1 MGGCYSID
9 GVLPVVDPTAF
20 VHPDAVL
27 IGDVQVGPRCYV
39 GPLASLRGDMGR
51 IELHEG
57 SNVQDGCV
65 LHCFP
70 GRGTVVEADGHIGHG
85 AVLHGCRVGRGALIG
100 INAVLLDGVVVGA
113 TAFVGAHSFLKT
125 GFEVPAGWLAAGSPA
140 KVQRELTDDEKR
152 WKANGTAVYQE
163 LAGRSL
169 ATMRRVEPLTEPP
182 TERASLCIGAERARP
197 LSEFRDAATDE
208 RR

>member
-9 GVLPVVDPTAF
+9 GVLPVVHPSAF

-27 IGDVQVGPRCYV
+27 IGDVRVGPRCYV

-51 IELHEG
+51 IELQEG
-57 SNVQDGCV
+57 SNVQDDCV

-70 GRGTVVEADGHIGHG
+70 GRETVVEPDGHIGHG

-113 TAFVGAHSFLKT
+113 TAFVGAHSFVKS

-140 KVQRELTDDEKR
+140 EVQRELSDEEKR

-163 LAGRSL
+163 LAIRSL
-169 ATMRRVEPLTEPP
+169 ATMQRVEPLPEPP
-182 TERASLCIGAERARP
+182 AGRPALAIGAERARP
-197 LSEFRDAATDE
+197 LSEFRAAATRE
-208 RR
+208 RD

>member
-9 GVLPVVDPTAF
+9 GVLPVVHPSAF

-27 IGDVQVGPRCYV
+27 IGNVLVGPGCYV
-39 GPLASLRGDMGR
+39 GPLASLRGDIGR

-70 GRGTVVEADGHIGHG
+70 GRETVIEPDGHIGHG

-100 INAVLLDGVVVGA
+100 INAVLLDGVLVGE
-113 TAFVGAHSFLKT
+113 TAFVGAHSFVRA

-140 KVQRELTDDEKR
+140 TVQRELTDDEKR

-163 LAGRSL
+163 LAARSL
-169 ATMRRVEPLTEPP
+169 ATMQRVEPLAQAPA
-182 TERASLCIGAERARP
+182 ERPSLAIGSERARP
-197 LSEFRDAATDE
+197 LTEFRDAAGRE
-208 RR
+208 